1 MSRPKGSKNRPKGNP
16 NWGHKKE
23 EDSLYIDIDGYKEQK
38 PKETIQLRPTV
49 IEPETKKSKRAKPD
63 RLLYVLCSDK
73 TWHTIQ
79 ENALDSWIKDGSI
92 KEGDMILLPRVIKI
106 AKNQMQLIN
115 KE

>member
-23 EDSLYIDIDGYKEQK
+23 EDSLYIDIDGYKKQE
-38 PKETIQLRPTV
+38 PKETIQLRPSA

-63 RLLYVLCSDK
+63 RILYILCDDK

-79 ENALDSWIKDGSI
+79 EKDLESWVKDGSI
-92 KEGDMILLPRVIKI
+92 KEGDTIILPRVIKI
-106 AKNQMQLIN
+106 AKKSITLIN